1 MRPTAIVLCALAAVL
16 GLCAPASAKP
26 IPDEKTLVVDVLYK
40 NGENPDDPGNCV
52 IASFAPWKQAAYKG
66 YDAYQISFL
75 VKTSGAPRA
84 ETRPLTPPDYDDV
97 YTFGGLTFTAP
108 ADEHW
113 GLLGESWRDGPGSS
127 DCSEYLPRVTD
138 AIVDRKATLHFRIT
152 DTCQAARDKLTAAR
166 KAVKNAKAKKAKT
179 AYGRVC

>member
-1 MRPTAIVLCALAAVL
+1 VPLKVSASSRPAF
-16 GLCAPASAKP
+16 SAREFT
-26 IPDEKTLVVDVLYK
+26 IGQSVEY
-40 NGENPDDPGNCV
+40 
-52 IASFAPWKQAAYKG
+52 A
-66 YDAYQISFL
+66 
-75 VKTSGAPRA
+75 
-84 ETRPLTPPDYDDV
+84 PPDYNDV
-97 YTFGGLTFTAP
+97 YTFGGLMFTAP

-166 KAVKNAKAKKAKT
+166 KAVKNAKAKKAKRAAKRKAKKAKT